1 MHRDGYNDQAKAA
14 EHTDGVLQMK
24 RLMVALCLAVLSGGA
39 IAQEGKPGE
48 STAKQTP
55 DATLT
60 LSGGLVGAGIGYSW
74 GHGTLSYHG
83 QEVAFCVHG
92 FALGE
97 VGAANVTAEGKVFNL
112 KSVDDFAGDYLAIST
127 GAAIARGG
135 SSALLKNKH
144 EVLIELTTKTT
155 GLRLYFSADT
165 LRISLAHERG
175 CAPPTAQTPVTPLV
189 RLTARPAE

>member
-1 MHRDGYNDQAKAA
+1 MHRGGYNDQPKAA

-24 RLMVALCLAVLSGGA
+24 RLTVALCLAVLSGGA
-39 IAQEGKPGE
+39 IAQEDKPG
-48 STAKQTP
+48 SAAKQTP

-97 VGAANVTAEGKVFNL
+97 VGAANVTA
-112 KSVDDFAGDYLAIST
+112 
-127 GAAIARGG
+127 
-135 SSALLKNKH
+135 
-144 EVLIELTTKTT
+144 
-155 GLRLYFSADT
+155 
-165 LRISLAHERG
+165 
-175 CAPPTAQTPVTPLV
+175 
-189 RLTARPAE
+189 